1 MSRYKP
7 ILQRLLDN
15 YDEIYNQQGVN
26 GERLAYRLNEIA
38 KIGLTEHNGSNR
50 PGYSPDEL
58 AAKKLISEWMK
69 EAGLD
74 VYQDGAGN
82 IIGRLVGS
90 DSTLPSIM
98 SGSHVDSVPNGG
110 HFDGTLGVLTA
121 LEIVEAWKATGYQPR
136 KSYEVVIFS
145 DEEGARF
152 NGGLLGSQALVG
164 DYEMDELKKLI
175 SVDNLSFEEV
185 LNRVGLSTDSYQN
198 SVRDFSDVE
207 LFLEVHIEQGKR
219 LERAGLPC
227 GIVSGIAGPCWLE
240 VTFTGKAGHAGN
252 TPMNN
257 RNDALVAA
265 SEFITRVSK
274 IPSMINDTAVATVG
288 KMTIFPNAVNVIPGE
303 VRLFADIRDI
313 YEETRNK
320 IVDQVIDEAENIAK
334 IHQISLSYK
343 KTIESPPVPIKEEK
357 QLLLEE
363 VLKEQGIKPMRIP
376 SGAGHDAMIIGKKT
390 DIAMIFVKS
399 INGISHNPLEWSDLN
414 DCVQTVHVLKR
425 FIEKLNQTE

>member
-1 MSRYKP
+1 M
-7 ILQRLLDN
+7 
-15 YDEIYNQQGVN
+15 
-26 GERLAYRLNEIA
+26 
-38 KIGLTEHNGSNR
+38 
-50 PGYSPDEL
+50 
-58 AAKKLISEWMK
+58 
-69 EAGLD
+69 
-74 VYQDGAGN
+74 
-82 IIGRLVGS
+82 
-90 DSTLPSIM
+90 
-98 SGSHVDSVPNGG
+98 
-110 HFDGTLGVLTA
+110 
-121 LEIVEAWKATGYQPR
+121 
-136 KSYEVVIFS
+136 IFT

-175 SVDNLSFEEV
+175 SVDNLSFEKV
-185 LNRVGLSTDSYQN
+185 LNRVGLSIDSYQN
-198 SVRDFSDVE
+198 LVRDFSDVE
-207 LFLEVHIEQGKR
+207 LFIEVHIEQGKR

-240 VTFTGKAGHAGN
+240 VTFTVKAGHTGN

-257 RNDALVAA
+257 RNDALVVA

-288 KMTIFPNAVNVIPGE
+288 KMNIYPNAVNFILGE

-334 IHQISLSYK
+334 IYQISLSYK
-343 KTIESPPVPIKEEK
+343 KTMESPPVPIKEEK

-363 VLKEQGIKPMRIP
+363 VLKEQGIEPMRIP
-376 SGAGHDAMIIGKKT
+376 SGAGHDAMIIGKKI